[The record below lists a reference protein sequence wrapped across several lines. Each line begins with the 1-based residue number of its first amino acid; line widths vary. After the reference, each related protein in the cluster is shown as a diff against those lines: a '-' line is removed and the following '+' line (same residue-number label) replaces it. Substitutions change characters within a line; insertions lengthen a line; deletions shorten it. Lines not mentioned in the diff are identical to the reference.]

1 MKRMWVL
8 IALGALA
15 ASSALASS
23 TTCPT
28 TSLTAYLVGGFTC
41 TSGNLTFGGFSFNT
55 ASTTTPIAASAVTVT
70 PITATGNEGF
80 TFQPSG
86 MSVSNSG
93 SNQNFF
99 DITINYWVTDAF
111 GINDLELAFD
121 GTFTGT
127 GLTRVSESYCLNQTT
142 MTGCP
147 PANSNVISVANPGGG
162 STNSVM
168 FGAVTSIAVSKDVVV
183 ASGTNGTAM
192 LTFFNNQFSQSL
204 GVPEPLT
211 FGLLGTGLAGLLL
224 IRKRLHKR

>member
-1 MKRMWVL
+1 
-8 IALGALA
+8 
-15 ASSALASS
+15 
-23 TTCPT
+23 
-28 TSLTAYLVGGFTC
+28 
-41 TSGNLTFGGFSFNT
+41 
-55 ASTTTPIAASAVTVT
+55 
-70 PITATGNEGF
+70 
-80 TFQPSG
+80 

-127 GLTRVSESYCLNQTT
+127 GLTRTNESYCLNQTT

-147 PANSNVISVANPGGG
+147 PANSNVLSVANPGGA

-168 FGAVTSIAVSKDVVV
+168 FGAVTSIAISKDVVV

-192 LTFFNNQFSQSL
+192 ITFFNNQFSQSL

-224 IRKRLHKR
+224 IRKRSYKR

>member
-15 ASSALASS
+15 ASSALASG

-28 TSLTAYLVGGFTC
+28 ASLTSYLAGGFTC

-55 ASTTTPIAASAVTVT
+55 ASTLTPIPASAVTVT
-70 PITATGNEGF
+70 PITTTGNEGF

-99 DITINYWVTDAF
+99 DITINYWVTDAS
-111 GINDLELAFD
+111 GINDLSLAFD
-121 GTFTGT
+121 GGFTGT

-147 PANSNVISVANPGGG
+147 SANSHVISVANPGGG
-162 STNSVM
+162 LTNTVT
-168 FGAVTSIAVSKDVVV
+168 FGAVTSIAISKDVVV

-204 GVPEPLT
+204 GVPEPFT

-224 IRKRLHKR
+224 IRKRLYKR